1 MASHTEGG
9 PVSEADIARF
19 KGWVQNVP
27 AAPDTASSDTQPGDL
42 REKVAAII
50 DANKYEAWTVDRA
63 NQMADAI
70 LSIIQSEEDKKR
82 VAELLETT
90 TRYLLRARKS
100 EELLQ
105 TLIDKSMGHI
115 HTRHLTDAQEHLKD
129 PWA

>member
-1 MASHTEGG
+1 MLAC
-9 PVSEADIARF
+9 R
-19 KGWVQNVP
+19 
-27 AAPDTASSDTQPGDL
+27 AAPPASIKPSADTGEL
-42 REKVAAII
+42 RERVALEIMNWSFDI
-50 DANKYEAWTVDRA
+50 SRIEGCLEL
-63 NQMADAI
+63 ADAI
-70 LSIIQSEEDKKR
+70 LSIIQPEEDKKR
-82 VAELLETT
+82 VAELLETN